1 MTFFLHTWGFSQCFD
16 AIDGSHIPILTPK
29 EDPLDYYNRKVRHSI
44 VLQALVDHEYQFM
57 NIFVGWPGSCHDARI
72 IANSTVFAKGEAGD
86 LVPDRKQRIAGV
98 DVPIVIL
105 GDPAYPLLPSLMKLY
120 TATGALTQEQRR
132 FTYQQSLSSRRMCIW
147 PFKGMLEVPDE
158 EK

>member
-1 MTFFLHTWGFSQCFD
+1 
-16 AIDGSHIPILTPK
+16 
-29 EDPLDYYNRKVRHSI
+29 
-44 VLQALVDHEYQFM
+44 M
-57 NIFVGWPGSCHDARI
+57 NIFVFD
-72 IANSTVFAKGEAGD
+72 KGEAGD